1 MRAALRRP
9 ALARVHRRL
18 WHDVWT
24 PGRLGGATAD
34 ASRPQLLRWHFVA
47 LHERPAL
54 SAVGGAAGAAFL
66 GDLGAQAFEAA
77 ASVPPAP
84 GAPAAAPRAVGFAAI
99 VGAIVGGVGH
109 AWHRRFLVPTFPG
122 RTYESGLRAL
132 VDLTLFA
139 PAAFAAVVAGVSL
152 LETSDAAR
160 TRAKLAAELQAQA
173 HHMGRLW
180 FVWGAG
186 QALSNFLAPVAL
198 QPAVALALA
207 TVWSGYASFVVHQPA
222 QTRALEARL
231 PTAEERGE
239 YLRESR
245 KWD

>member
-1 MRAALRRP
+1 MRAALRHP
-9 ALARVHRRL
+9 ALPRVHRRL

-24 PGRLGGATAD
+24 PGRPRGRPTTGRRAGTA
-34 ASRPQLLRWHFVA
+34 
-47 LHERPAL
+47 HER
-54 SAVGGAAGAAFL
+54 AAGAAFL

-77 ASVPPAP
+77 RSSARCV
-84 GAPAAAPRAVGFAAI
+84 VG
-99 VGAIVGGVGH
+99 GRVGGVGH

-231 PTAEERGE
+231 PTPEERGE

>member
-1 MRAALRRP
+1 MAP
-9 ALARVHRRL
+9 ALPR
-18 WHDVWT
+18 
-24 PGRLGGATAD
+24 AD
-34 ASRPQLLRWHFVA
+34 L
-47 LHERPAL
+47 
-54 SAVGGAAGAAFL
+54 
-66 GDLGAQAFEAA
+66 
-77 ASVPPAP
+77 P
-84 GAPAAAPRAVGFAAI
+84 GAHVRA
-99 VGAIVGGVGH
+99 
-109 AWHRRFLVPTFPG
+109 
-122 RTYESGLRAL
+122 GLRAL

-198 QPAVALALA
+198 QPTVALALA

-231 PTAEERGE
+231 PTPEERGE